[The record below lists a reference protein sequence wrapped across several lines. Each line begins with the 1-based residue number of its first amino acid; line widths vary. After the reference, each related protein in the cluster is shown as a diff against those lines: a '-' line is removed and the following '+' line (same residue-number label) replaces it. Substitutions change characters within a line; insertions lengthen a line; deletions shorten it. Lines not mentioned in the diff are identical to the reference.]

1 MSSPLSSPPG
11 CQSALIGVGKT
22 SQPFPYRNA
31 NICLADCIKAHLA
44 VDIKRGQ
51 DPTPSFP
58 GSPASILHRAR
69 LSRKPDKTHC
79 FVSGVSGAPEVLA
92 VAALRPGDAAAGR
105 QCTGM
110 FSACEP
116 IAVHCEQH
124 QFHDMGSGYFRTAGH
139 PAFHTRC
146 LQDSSP
152 VRVPTLMSGPRI
164 LAAQR
169 PMTMRQ
175 FSLRVE
181 SETPSRRDD
190 YDITVSAAC
199 APAIYRLD
207 VYARPSGHLDA
218 GDISNVARHSRR
230 RETSF
235 SLLRSTKCSILANRP

>member
-1 MSSPLSSPPG
+1 MRVCRENPTKHIVLFLGCPGPPRSWRLPHSGPAMPL
-11 CQSALIGVGKT
+11 Q
-22 SQPFPYRNA
+22 
-31 NICLADCIKAHLA
+31 ADK
-44 VDIKRGQ
+44 
-51 DPTPSFP
+51 
-58 GSPASILHRAR
+58 
-69 LSRKPDKTHC
+69 
-79 FVSGVSGAPEVLA
+79 
-92 VAALRPGDAAAGR
+92 
-105 QCTGM
+105 CTGM
-110 FSACEP
+110 FSVCEP
-116 IAVHCEQH
+116 IAVHYEQH

-139 PAFHTRC
+139 PALYARC

-152 VRVPTLMSGPRI
+152 VRVPTLISGPRI

-181 SETPSRRDD
+181 SETSSRRDD

-230 RETSF
+230 RET
-235 SLLRSTKCSILANRP
+235 